1 MQAADLGLAASLGTA
16 EVTVRRHL
24 KVAFFSTGDELISV
38 GKPLEEGQIY
48 DSNRYTIYGMLSR
61 LGVSITDYGV
71 VPDDPEQL
79 EATLLKAASDHD
91 VVMTSGGVSVGE
103 ADYMKALLKK
113 HGQVLFWKIN
123 MKPGR
128 PLAYGKINNAHYFG
142 LPGNPVSAMVT
153 FYQFVR
159 LALLSL
165 MGNTP
170 QPAPLFKVESTQA
183 IKKAKGR
190 TEFQRGVL
198 LEEGGV
204 WKVKPLPNQGSGILS
219 SMSIANCFIVLAE
232 EIGNCEPGTVVD
244 KKPRQL
250 IEIEL
255 QKPTPPAPVVE
266 PLPAIDIPE
275 PVKPKPPKPV
285 KKKVKPIKPKPI
297 KKKEA
302 PLPIEPPAEITPPP
316 VVEEVIAIE
325 PTSQKAPEIV
335 VPEPTPAPIEPP
347 PPQPSQA
354 DRDNALNAYSN
365 QLGRAIA
372 KHKSYPKLAQRRG
385 WQGTVLLN
393 IKVDGNGNV
402 LSAVVSKSSGHNSL
416 DKRALKMVE
425 KASPFPAPPT
435 LLQGD
440 SFNISVPVV
449 FKLTD
454 G

>member
-1 MQAADLGLAASLGTA
+1 MAATKIKMTKPTLPELVSNPSCMDDYDPNALSVQQARDFIQQFLNPVIETETIAIRESLGRILAEDIISPNNVPNHNNSAMDGYAFKHREGIQLIHVKGTALAGKPFDGELNPREGIKIMTGAVIPEGCDTVVMQEKIVNKGEYVNILELPNKGANVRLAGEDLAAGQIVLAKGHKMQAADLGLAASLGTA

-24 KVAFFSTGDELISV
+24 KVAFFSTGDELVSV

-61 LGVSITDYGV
+61 FGVSITDYGV

-244 KKPRQL
+244 VQL
-250 IEIEL
+250 LESII
-255 QKPTPPAPVVE
+255 
-266 PLPAIDIPE
+266 
-275 PVKPKPPKPV
+275 
-285 KKKVKPIKPKPI
+285 
-297 KKKEA
+297 
-302 PLPIEPPAEITPPP
+302 
-316 VVEEVIAIE
+316 
-325 PTSQKAPEIV
+325 
-335 VPEPTPAPIEPP
+335 
-347 PPQPSQA
+347 
-354 DRDNALNAYSN
+354 
-365 QLGRAIA
+365 
-372 KHKSYPKLAQRRG
+372 
-385 WQGTVLLN
+385 
-393 IKVDGNGNV
+393 
-402 LSAVVSKSSGHNSL
+402 
-416 DKRALKMVE
+416 
-425 KASPFPAPPT
+425 
-435 LLQGD
+435 
-440 SFNISVPVV
+440 
-449 FKLTD
+449 
-454 G
+454 